1 MKNHLGSKWD
11 FLQNAFVGVFPF
23 TWKALDRSEGT
34 WSSQGWELFYYFYS
48 SSSSLQSS
56 FKCQGLSQNNSGFKA
71 AKGQLESERYS
82 LQITLK
88 NDTCYERGLLFGVLK
103 RYQKSNCIVRLWRQA
118 VGDCVKLPELLFRFC
133 RCLFAFHRHL
143 QWDIRQDWKGQKSCG
158 CFENLFC

>member
-158 CFENLFC
+158 CLENLFC